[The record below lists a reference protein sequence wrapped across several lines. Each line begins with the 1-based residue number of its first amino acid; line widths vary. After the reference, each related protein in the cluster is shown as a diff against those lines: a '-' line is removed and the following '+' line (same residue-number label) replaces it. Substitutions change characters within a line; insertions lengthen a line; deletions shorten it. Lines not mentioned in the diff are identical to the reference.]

1 MLVLFPVA
9 LWLATT
15 ARAAPMPA
23 VPDLSGDQVEI
34 RSISHGGSG
43 CLIGSAATSQLSSD
57 LSTLTLLS
65 DTLVAQAG
73 PDFKPADM
81 RKNCQFSIRFGYPSG
96 WRFSVSKADYRGY
109 AVLAREQ
116 SGTSRA
122 TYYFSGDGRQVLPF
136 RWFLGI
142 HWKETLIN

>member
-65 DTLVAQAG
+65 DTLVAQAD
-73 PDFKPADM
+73 PDYKPAEKHKKNQNRNRN
-81 RKNCQFSIRFGYPSG
+81 RKPSD
-96 WRFSVSKADYRGY
+96 RRNSVSKADYRGY

-122 TYYFSGDGRQVLPF
+122 
-136 RWFLGI
+136 
-142 HWKETLIN
+142 